1 MPLPMDRS
9 PFRKVLQRSCK
20 QELCLQC
27 LRTIQ
32 RSVGKQVRP
41 YNASRAQMTAFV
53 REVFGEHVYA
63 ACARQLD
70 SWESTDGDRGAGGAE
85 ELRFRFQVKLLDA
98 EGLFE
103 VGNRKYVLCHLW
115 AKEGGG
121 RTTEVSKR
129 KWSSESTT
137 ELTAEVVDPASSCLV
152 LEVFAREPTTIWD
165 AIRKLARPCSL
176 SAFLDSLR
184 DAFSQYF
191 RPESAQRLVGRLE
204 SPLEEIPCV
213 GVEEWYVL
221 KDTTGRGLESKVQL
235 SVTFHS
241 VASADISVLE
251 RIREHYALSF
261 AFLEHNVEQTAEDN
275 VARWTK
281 WSDCVGRRGLTLLRQ
296 HALQNNMQDVEAHCC
311 YLQAA
316 TEHRMKVD
324 TQISFV
330 VMYLLLKELQLE
342 LGSKGHRFVSDALD
356 QLIQGLSEHINSQL
370 ENLHEQYY
378 LEFELHVTDLSGA
391 LSVCAL
397 MDSMSP
403 LSIVDSARTA
413 LQKNEKKWYESL
425 AASLDEKATLSVV
438 AATLD
443 TIRTH
448 QQKANRLFQQSWNE
462 TYTNI
467 VMHELDDF
475 LVRSLKPWV
484 GWQVDAV
491 LASRLDENEEKTL
504 DSIEAFSVI
513 KSFLEDTFPLLNV
526 DPLVLNVQKYRE
538 WFGSRV
544 IDRWFDLASRASEI
558 VVGFVAA
565 DDLRPFNTNVKYS
578 SSFVK
583 TADAINANVVNLW
596 LLIEWPEHA
605 CSFSFIDSVQRWVSV
620 YSAAIENKTEG
631 ERRSGDANNAAV
643 PARLCVAV
651 NDLMG
656 ILMYIQQIRSKIVD
670 SYLASRHGLT
680 RFADVDVRLH
690 SVLAVVNASKDRLLD
705 TIVWRLLPG
714 VEPRLDRVLSA
725 QTTMAQEADVDGLL
739 RSITACVTSL
749 RVNLEAEAFEAVLV
763 LLWAKLTTLLKQSIS
778 RLRTRCG
785 VDARAYSASY
795 LGLSVV
801 IQQLPKC
808 FTFKDCG
815 GLSPSALAADVQ
827 ARLRELKEVFRDQHG
842 AGDV

>member
-1 MPLPMDRS
+1 MERS
-9 PFRKVLQRSCK
+9 PFRKVLRRSCR

-27 LRTIQ
+27 LRTIR

-41 YNASRAQMTAFV
+41 YNASRAQMAAFV
-53 REVFGEHVYA
+53 REVFGELVYVT
-63 ACARQLD
+63 CTRQLD
-70 SWESTDGDRGAGGAE
+70 SGAGTDGEGRSGGAE
-85 ELRFRFQVKLLDA
+85 ELRFRFQVRLLDS
-98 EGLFE
+98 ERLFE
-103 VGNRKYVLCHLW
+103 ADNRKHVLCHLW
-115 AKEGGG
+115 ADEGGG

-129 KWSSESTT
+129 KWFSESAT
-137 ELTAEVVDPASSCLV
+137 ELTAEVLDPASSCLV
-152 LEVFAREPTTIWD
+152 LEVFAKDPVTLWD
-165 AIRKLARPCSL
+165 AIRKLARPGSL
-176 SAFLDSLR
+176 SAFLESLR
-184 DAFSQYF
+184 KVFSQYF
-191 RPESAQRLVGRLE
+191 RPGTAYKLVGRLE
-204 SPLEEIPCV
+204 SSLEDIPCV

-221 KDTTGRGLESKVQL
+221 KDTAGHNLESKVQL

-261 AFLEHNVEQTAEDN
+261 AFLEHNVEQTAEDD
-275 VARWTK
+275 VAQWSK

-316 TEHRMKVD
+316 TEHRMKVN

-342 LGSKGHRFVSDALD
+342 LGSQGHRFVSDALD
-356 QLIQGLSEHINSQL
+356 HLIQELSDHINCQL

-391 LSVCAL
+391 LSLCAL

-403 LSIVDSARTA
+403 LPIVDSARTA

-425 AASLDEKATLSVV
+425 AISLDEKATLSIV
-438 AATLD
+438 AMILD
-443 TIRTH
+443 KIRTH

-462 TYTNI
+462 TYTNV

-484 GWQVDAV
+484 GWQVEAV
-491 LASRLDENEEKTL
+491 LASPLDDSEEKTL

-513 KSFLEDTFPLLNV
+513 KTFLEDTFPLLNV
-526 DPLVLNVQKYRE
+526 DPEVLNVQRYHE

-544 IDRWFDLASRASEI
+544 IDRWFDVASRASEI
-558 VVGFVAA
+558 VRGFVAA
-565 DDLRPFNTNVKYS
+565 DDLLPLNANVKYS

-583 TADAINANVVNLW
+583 TADAINANVVKLW

-605 CSFSFIDSVQRWVSV
+605 CSFSFIDCVHRWVSV
-620 YSAAIENKTEG
+620 YSAAIESKTES
-631 ERRSGDANNAAV
+631 ERRSGDGNNAAV

-656 ILMYIQQIRSKIVD
+656 ILMYVQQIRSKIVD
-670 SYLASRHGLT
+670 SYLRSRQGLT
-680 RFADVDVRLH
+680 RFGDVEVRLH
-690 SVLAVVNASKDRLLD
+690 SVLGIINTSKDRLLD
-705 TIVWRLLPG
+705 IIVWRLLPG

-725 QTTMAQEADVDGLL
+725 QTTLAQEADVDGLL

-749 RVNLEAEAFEAVLV
+749 RANLEAEAFEAVLV

-785 VDARAYSASY
+785 IDARAYSASF

-815 GLSPSALAADVQ
+815 GLSRAALEGDVQ

-842 AGDV
+842 AGDI

>member
-1 MPLPMDRS
+1 MERS
-9 PFRKVLQRSCK
+9 PFRKVLQRSCRH
-20 QELCLQC
+20 ELCLQC

-53 REVFGEHVYA
+53 KEVFGEFVYA
-63 ACARQLD
+63 ACARRLD
-70 SWESTDGDRGAGGAE
+70 NGDNTGGDGGAGRSE

-98 EGLFE
+98 ERLFE
-103 VGNRKYVLCHLW
+103 VDNRRYVLCHLW
-115 AKEGGG
+115 ANEGGG
-121 RTTEVSKR
+121 RTTDVSKR
-129 KWSSESTT
+129 KWFSESTT
-137 ELTAEVVDPASSCLV
+137 ELTAEVLDPASSRLV
-152 LEVFAREPTTIWD
+152 LEVFAKNPTNIWE
-165 AIRKLARPCSL
+165 AIRKLARPRSL
-176 SAFLDSLR
+176 GAFLDSLR
-184 DAFSQYF
+184 EVFSHYF
-191 RPESAQRLVGRLE
+191 RPETAYRLVGRLE

-213 GVEEWYVL
+213 GVEEWCVL
-221 KDTTGRGLESKVQL
+221 KDTAGLNLESKVQL

-241 VASADISVLE
+241 VASVEISVLE

-261 AFLEHNVEQTAEDN
+261 AFLEYNVEQTAEDS

-316 TEHRMKVD
+316 TEHRMKVN

-342 LGSKGHRFVSDALD
+342 LGSQGHQFVSDALE
-356 QLIQGLSEHINSQL
+356 QLIQALSEHINSQL

-403 LSIVDSARTA
+403 LPIVDSARTA
-413 LQKNEKKWYESL
+413 LQKNEKKWYASL
-425 AASLDEKATLSVV
+425 AASLDEKATLSAI
-438 AATLD
+438 AAMMEK
-443 TIRTH
+443 IRSH

-484 GWQVDAV
+484 GWQVNAV
-491 LASRLDENEEKTL
+491 LASRVDESEEKTL

-513 KSFLEDTFPLLNV
+513 KMFLEDIFPLLNV
-526 DPLVLNVQKYRE
+526 DPVVLNVQRYRE
-538 WFGSRV
+538 WFGPRV
-544 IDRWFDLASRASEI
+544 IDRWFDLTSRASEI
-558 VVGFVAA
+558 VRGFVAA
-565 DDLRPFNTNVKYS
+565 DDLIPLNANVKYS
-578 SSFVK
+578 SSFVE
-583 TADAINANVVNLW
+583 TADAINANVVKLW

-605 CSFSFIDSVQRWVSV
+605 CSFSFIDCVQRWVSV
-620 YSAAIENKTEG
+620 YAAAIENKTEG
-631 ERRSGDANNAAV
+631 ERRSGDGNNAAV

-656 ILMYIQQIRSKIVD
+656 ILMYVQQIRSKIVD
-670 SYLASRHGLT
+670 SYLGSRQGLT

-690 SVLAVVNASKDRLLD
+690 SVLAIVNASKDRLLD
-705 TIVWRLLPG
+705 IIVWRLLPG
-714 VEPRLDRVLSA
+714 VEPRLDRVVSA
-725 QTTMAQEADVDGLL
+725 KTTMAQEADVDGLL

-749 RVNLEAEAFEAVLV
+749 RANLEAEAFEAVLV

-785 VDARAYSASY
+785 VDVRAYSASY

-815 GLSPSALAADVQ
+815 GLSPAALEADVS

-842 AGDV
+842 AGDI

>member
-1 MPLPMDRS
+1 MERS
-9 PFRKVLQRSCK
+9 PFRKVLQRSCR

-27 LRTIQ
+27 LRTIH

-53 REVFGEHVYA
+53 REVFGELVYVT
-63 ACARQLD
+63 CRRQLD
-70 SWESTDGDRGAGGAE
+70 SGESNHGDGRTGE
-85 ELRFRFQVKLLDA
+85 EEKLRFRFQVKLLDA
-98 EGLFE
+98 EQLFE
-103 VGNRKYVLCHLW
+103 DNRKHVLCHLW

-129 KWSSESTT
+129 KWFSESAT
-137 ELTAEVVDPASSCLV
+137 ELTVEVLDPASSCLV
-152 LEVFAREPTTIWD
+152 LEVFARDPMTLRD
-165 AIRKLARPCSL
+165 AIRKLARQCSL

-184 DAFSQYF
+184 EVFSQYF
-191 RPESAQRLVGRLE
+191 RAGTAYKLVGRLE

-221 KDTTGRGLESKVQL
+221 KDTAGSNLESKVQL

-261 AFLEHNVEQTAEDN
+261 AFLEHNVEQTAEDD
-275 VARWTK
+275 VARWST

-316 TEHRMKVD
+316 SEHRMKVN

-342 LGSKGHRFVSDALD
+342 LGSQGHRFVSDALD
-356 QLIQGLSEHINSQL
+356 QLIQKLSDHINSQL

-403 LSIVDSARTA
+403 LPIVDSARTA

-425 AASLDEKATLSVV
+425 AVSLDEKATLSVV
-438 AATLD
+438 AAMLD
-443 TIRTH
+443 TIRAH
-448 QQKANRLFQQSWNE
+448 HQKANQLFQQSWNE

-467 VMHELDDF
+467 VMHELDGF
-475 LVRSLKPWV
+475 LVCSLKPWV
-484 GWQVDAV
+484 GWQVDAA
-491 LASRLDENEEKTL
+491 LASRLDDSEEKTL

-513 KSFLEDTFPLLNV
+513 KTFLEDIFPLLNV
-526 DPLVLNVQKYRE
+526 DPEVLNVQRYRE

-544 IDRWFDLASRASEI
+544 IDRWFELASRASDI
-558 VVGFVAA
+558 VRVFVAA
-565 DDLRPFNTNVKYS
+565 DDLLPLNANVKYS

-583 TADAINANVVNLW
+583 TVEAINANVVKLW
-596 LLIEWPEHA
+596 LLIEWPENT
-605 CSFSFIDSVQRWVSV
+605 CDFSFIDCMHRWVSV
-620 YSAAIENKTEG
+620 YSAEIDSKTEG
-631 ERRSGDANNAAV
+631 ERRNGHDNNVEV

-656 ILMYIQQIRSKIVD
+656 ILMYVQQIRSKISN
-670 SYLASRHGLT
+670 SYLGSRQGLT
-680 RFADVDVRLH
+680 RFGDVDVRLQ
-690 SVLAVVNASKDRLLD
+690 SVLGIVNASKDRLLEI
-705 TIVWRLLPG
+705 IVWRLLPG
-714 VEPRLDRVLSA
+714 VETRLDRVLSA
-725 QTTMAQEADVDGLL
+725 QTTLAQEADVDGVF

-749 RVNLEAEAFEAVLV
+749 RVNLEADAFEAVLV

-808 FTFKDCG
+808 FTFKDYG
-815 GLSPSALAADVQ
+815 GLSPAALENDVR
-827 ARLRELKEVFRDQHG
+827 ARLQELKEVFRDQHG
-842 AGDV
+842 AGDI